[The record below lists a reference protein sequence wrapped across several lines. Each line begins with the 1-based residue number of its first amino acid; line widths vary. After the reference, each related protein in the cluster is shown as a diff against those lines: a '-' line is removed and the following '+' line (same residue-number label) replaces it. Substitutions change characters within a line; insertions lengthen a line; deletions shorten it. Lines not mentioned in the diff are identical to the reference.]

1 MRRALLG
8 LSSARELRS
17 PARASAREALSFD
30 LVDHSNSSDFTLAE
44 RRLGGWTLAPW
55 LVFAGHFAVGFSMLL
70 DALSQASGGV
80 LAKACIPLLLSL
92 CLDVGAGVIM
102 RMWRGLQMQP
112 HTVARIMSGY
122 IAGTTALW
130 SLGIA
135 VSGSYHAIDA
145 GLMTVALVSG
155 FFLVSIVTVPSPPL
169 AAINSIVALMTTILF
184 SSDPEV
190 TILIDV
196 AALLVV
202 AYSVLVTQRTLVGG
216 RTRLGLEWQ
225 AKKALNFVDEFENS
239 GRGWFWETDHKGT
252 LSYVSRQ
259 LADDFECEPEELLGR
274 QFTDL
279 LSVDY
284 GGDAMEERKTLGFH
298 LSARFPFSDVVVR
311 PASEQD
317 VHWSLSGN
325 PIFDDRGRFLG
336 FRGIGTDLT
345 EQRRSER
352 EISRLARFDSL
363 TGLPNRAMMRQ
374 TLDEALRNAAHRQ
387 KGCALFMID
396 LDRFKN
402 VNDTLGHPVGDALL
416 RQVAER
422 LKSVMGNHGQVGR
435 LGGDEFQ
442 AVLPGAVEFGLLEA
456 LARTLIEQVSRP
468 YTIEGHR
475 IAIGASVGIAIG
487 DPGRASADALVR
499 NADLALYAAKA
510 DGRGKHR
517 LYEPSMHS
525 EAAERQLLENDLSQ
539 AIERGELAVHYQPVV
554 RAAGEEI
561 SGFEAL
567 VRWNHPVRGPISP
580 AKFIP
585 LAEEA
590 GLIGKIGEWV
600 LRTSLEEAASWP
612 DHVRVAVNL
621 SPVQFN
627 DPAVIDIIRRHLEE
641 TGVRPERL
649 ELEITEG
656 VFLAEGDTTDET
668 FAKLKKIGVRLAL
681 DDFGTGY
688 SSLGYLKKAPF
699 DKIKIDQSF
708 VRGASSS
715 TNRNAAIIRAIVTL
729 AETLG
734 MDSCAEGVETHDD
747 LQLIRELGVSMIQGY
762 IFGKPCAAESAREI
776 ANTPTLIAAGFACI
790 REPRHR
796 LMRRALA
803 SIGGET
809 VELKL
814 RNISSMGAL
823 AECRVAVAPETE
835 LTIDIVG
842 VGPVRGIVRWA
853 QSGQFGLQFEGQ
865 FDLARL
871 APKRETPSHVAMMRP
886 NYLERGFKQEPEPTY
901 KAAKRRPSA
910 RSFP

>member
-1 MRRALLG
+1 MRRHLFG
-8 LSSARELRS
+8 RTPEVEL
-17 PARASAREALSFD
+17 PASTRTSAREAFLFD
-30 LVDHSNSSDFTLAE
+30 LRDHTESAELNLAE
-44 RRLGGWTLAPW
+44 RRVSSWTFAPW
-55 LVFAGHFAVGFSMLL
+55 LIFAGHVVLAIGFLFDHFPHSGSGSLASVGLPIGLSLVL
-70 DALSQASGGV
+70 DAAAGAFMLFWRRLQ
-80 LAKACIPLLLSL
+80 LA
-92 CLDVGAGVIM
+92 
-102 RMWRGLQMQP
+102 P
-112 HTVARIMSGY
+112 HTVVRIMCGY
-122 IAGTTALW
+122 LAATGCAWTMASVAAGSLELAGASFVTIAMCG
-130 SLGIA
+130 
-135 VSGSYHAIDA
+135 
-145 GLMTVALVSG
+145 G
-155 FFLVSIVTVPSPPL
+155 FFLRSIVAVPMPPL
-169 AAINSIVALMTTILF
+169 AVINALVAFATTTLFSKNFQVTLVIDAMAALMI
-184 SSDPEV
+184 
-190 TILIDV
+190 
-196 AALLVV
+196 
-202 AYSVLVTQRTLVGG
+202 AYSVAITEKSLFAG
-216 RTRLGLEWQ
+216 RRRLALEWQ

-239 GRGWFWETDHKGT
+239 GRGWFWETDSLGT

-259 LADDFECEPEELLGR
+259 LAEDFQSEPEALLGR
-274 QFTDL
+274 RFTDL
-279 LSVDY
+279 LSVDQAS
-284 GGDAMEERKTLGFH
+284 DSMEERKTLGFH

-325 PIFDDRGRFLG
+325 PIFDERGRFLG

-345 EQRRSER
+345 EQRKSER

-363 TGLPNRAMMRQ
+363 TTLPNRAMMRQ

-402 VNDTLGHPVGDALL
+402 VNDTLGHPIGDALL
-416 RQVAER
+416 RQVADR

-442 AVLPGAVEFGLLEA
+442 AVLPGAVDIGLLES
-456 LARTLIEQVSRP
+456 LARTLIEQASRP
-468 YTIEGHR
+468 YMIEGHKVT
-475 IAIGASVGIAIG
+475 IGASVGIAIG

-499 NADLALYAAKA
+499 NADLALYAAKGA
-510 DGRGKHR
+510 GRGKHCF
-517 LYEPSMHS
+517 YEPSMHS
-525 EAAERQLLENDLSQ
+525 EAAERQLLENDLRQ
-539 AIERGELAVHYQPVV
+539 AIERGELAVHYQPIV

-567 VRWNHPVRGPISP
+567 VRWQHPTRGAISP

-600 LRTSLEEAASWP
+600 LRTSLEEAANWP

-621 SPVQFN
+621 SPLQFN
-627 DPAVIDIIRRHLEE
+627 DPNVSAMVGKHLGE
-641 TGVRPERL
+641 TGVRAERL

-656 VFLAEGDTTDET
+656 VFLAEGDSTDET
-668 FAKLKKIGVRLAL
+668 FAKLKALGVRLAL

-708 VRGASSS
+708 VRGAASS

-734 MDSCAEGVETHDD
+734 MDTCAEGVETHDD
-747 LQLIRELGVSMIQGY
+747 LQLIRELGVSMVQGY
-762 IFGKPCAAESAREI
+762 IFGKPSPFETAREL
-776 ANTPTLIAAGFACI
+776 ANSVTVEAEGFACI

-796 LMRRALA
+796 LMRRAIA
-803 SIGGET
+803 SIDGEQ

-814 RNISSMGAL
+814 RNISSMGAQV
-823 AECRVAVAPETE
+823 ECEIAVAPGTE

-853 QSGQFGLQFEGQ
+853 QAGKFGVQFNGQ

-871 APKRETPSHVAMMRP
+871 APKKEQRA
-886 NYLERGFKQEPEPTY
+886 G
-901 KAAKRRPSA
+901 AAVMKPWYVEQRNA
-910 RSFP
+910 G

>member
-1 MRRALLG
+1 MRRALFG
-8 LSSARELRS
+8 QSSDRKLRA
-17 PARASAREALSFD
+17 PARASTREALSFD
-30 LVDHSNSSDFTLAE
+30 VVDHSDTADLTLAE
-44 RRLGGWTLAPW
+44 RRLGANSLAPW
-55 LVFAGHFAVGFSMLL
+55 LLLAGHAGLAATLFASAISHGTVSALGSASVALL
-70 DALSQASGGV
+70 ICLALDTV
-80 LAKACIPLLLSL
+80 
-92 CLDVGAGVIM
+92 AGVTM
-102 RMWRGLQMQP
+102 TAWRRLLVAPHMGARMMCVYVGVSSVLW
-112 HTVARIMSGY
+112 
-122 IAGTTALW
+122 ALTCT
-130 SLGIA
+130 LG
-135 VSGSYHAIDA
+135 GSTHFIGPTLA
-145 GLMTVALVSG
+145 MVALACG
-155 FFLVSIVTVPSPPL
+155 FFLASIAAVPSPPL
-169 AAINSIVALMTTILF
+169 AAVNSMVAFLTTTFFSTDNAVTLAMDTVAL
-184 SSDPEV
+184 
-190 TILIDV
+190 
-196 AALLVV
+196 AVV
-202 AYSVLVTQRTLVGG
+202 AYSVAATQQALFAG
-216 RTRLGLEWQ
+216 RRRLALEWQ
-225 AKKALNFVDEFENS
+225 AKKSLNFVDEFENS
-239 GRGWFWETDHKGT
+239 GRGWFWETDSRGT

-259 LADDFECEPEELLGR
+259 LADDFECEPEALLGR

-279 LSVDY
+279 LSVDHAS
-284 GGDAMEERKTLGFH
+284 DSIEERKTLGFH

-325 PIFDDRGRFLG
+325 PIFDERGRFLG

-363 TGLPNRAMMRQ
+363 TALPNRAMMRQ

-442 AVLPGAVEFGLLEA
+442 AVLPGAAEFGLLEA

-468 YTIEGHR
+468 YAIEGHR

-517 LYEPSMHS
+517 VYEPSMHS

-539 AIERGELAVHYQPVV
+539 AIERGELSVHYQPIV

-561 SGFEAL
+561 SGFESL
-567 VRWNHPVRGPISP
+567 VRWNHPTRGSISP

-585 LAEEA
+585 LAEET

-600 LRTSLEEAASWP
+600 LRTALEEAVHWP
-612 DHVRVAVNL
+612 DHVRLAVNL
-621 SPVQFN
+621 SPLQFN
-627 DPAVIDIIRRHLEE
+627 DPTVTDMVRRHLED
-641 TGVRPERL
+641 TGLRPDRL

-656 VFLAEGDTTDET
+656 VFLADGDSTDET

-708 VRGASSS
+708 VRGAASSA
-715 TNRNAAIIRAIVTL
+715 NRNAAIIRAIVTL

-762 IFGKPCAAESAREI
+762 IFGKPCPAEAAREI
-776 ANTPTLIAAGFACI
+776 ANSPTLTAAGFACI

-803 SIGGET
+803 SINGER

-823 AECRVAVAPETE
+823 AECELSVAPDTE

-842 VGPVRGIVRWA
+842 AGPVRGIVRWA
-853 QSGQFGLQFEGQ
+853 QSGQFGLRFEGQ
-865 FDLARL
+865 FDLSRL
-871 APKRETPSHVAMMRP
+871 APKRQTPSHVAMMRP
-886 NYLERGFKQEPEPTY
+886 SYLEHATKSEQAYRP
-901 KAAKRRPSA
+901 AKRRPPA

>member
-1 MRRALLG
+1 MRRSRFAGAIATNDATREVAPVREALWFD
-8 LSSARELRS
+8 LRS
-17 PARASAREALSFD
+17 PEASEERS
-30 LVDHSNSSDFTLAE
+30 LADW
-44 RRLGGWTLAPW
+44 R
-55 LVFAGHFAVGFSMLL
+55 VAGLEHIA
-70 DALSQASGGV
+70 
-80 LAKACIPLLLSL
+80 LLLGFTHVL
-92 CLDVGAGVIM
+92 ITAAYVLLTAKLEFCVCTENPLVPAVLVILADIAAATALIM
-102 RMWRGLQMQP
+102 RRRFDFAP
-112 HTVARIMSGY
+112 HTVVRCLCAY
-122 IAGTTALW
+122 LAVAGLLW
-130 SLGIA
+130 TWFGQTVADDAFAVPISAAQIVMCSGIA
-135 VSGSYHAIDA
+135 MGAI
-145 GLMTVALVSG
+145 
-155 FFLVSIVTVPSPPL
+155 VSIGSPPL
-169 AAINSIVALMTTILF
+169 ALVNTIVSA
-184 SSDPEV
+184 
-190 TILIDV
+190 V
-196 AALLVV
+196 AALVLANSELIPAGVEII
-202 AYSVLVTQRTLVGG
+202 SLVLVTYSIAATRKVIATG
-216 RTRLGLEWQ
+216 RARLKLDAE
-225 AKKALNFVDEFENS
+225 ARKALRFIDEFENS
-239 GRGWFWETDHKGT
+239 GRGWFWETNAEGT

-259 LADDFECEPEELLGR
+259 LADDFECEPAELLGR

-279 LSVDY
+279 LSVDHTSE
-284 GGDAMEERKTLGFH
+284 ATEEGKTLGFH

-325 PIFDDRGRFLG
+325 PIFDERGRFLG

-345 EQRRSER
+345 EQRKSER

-374 TLDEALRNAAHRQ
+374 TLDDALRNATHRH
-387 KGCALFMID
+387 KGLALFMID

-422 LKSVMGNHGQVGR
+422 LTSVMGNHGQVGR

-442 AVLPGAVEFGLLEA
+442 AVLPATVDISLIEA

-468 YTIEGHR
+468 YSIEGHKVT
-475 IAIGASVGIAIG
+475 IGASVGIVIG

-499 NADLALYAAKA
+499 NADLALYAAKGA
-510 DGRGKHR
+510 GRGKHCI
-517 LYEPSMHS
+517 YQPSMHS
-525 EAAERQLLENDLSQ
+525 EAAERQLLENDLRQ
-539 AIERGELAVHYQPVV
+539 AIERGELSVHYQPIV
-554 RAAGEEI
+554 RTAEEEV
-561 SGFEAL
+561 SGFESL
-567 VRWNHPVRGPISP
+567 VRWQHPTRGPISP

-600 LRTSLEEAASWP
+600 LRTSLEEAAHWP
-612 DHVRVAVNL
+612 DRVRVAVNL
-621 SPVQFN
+621 SPLQFN
-627 DPAVIDIIRRHLEE
+627 DPSVVAMVRKHLTE
-641 TGVRPERL
+641 TGVRAGRL

-656 VFLAEGDTTDET
+656 VFLAEGDSTDET
-668 FAKLKKIGVRLAL
+668 FARLKEIGVRFAL

-708 VRGASSS
+708 VRGAASS

-734 MDSCAEGVETHDD
+734 MDTCAEGVETHDD
-747 LQLIRELGVSMIQGY
+747 LQLIRELGVSMVQGY
-762 IFGKPCAAESAREI
+762 IFGKPSPSETARHI
-776 ANTPTLIAAGFACI
+776 ANSVTLQAAGFACI

-809 VELKL
+809 VELRL

-823 AECRVAVAPETE
+823 AECNVPVTPGAE

-842 VGPVRGIVRWA
+842 VGPVCGIVRWA
-853 QSGQFGLQFEGQ
+853 QARKFGLQFENQ
-865 FDLARL
+865 FDLGRL
-871 APKRETPSHVAMMRP
+871 APKKETRQDVKLLR
-886 NYLERGFKQEPEPTY
+886 PTY
-901 KAAKRRPSA
+901 LGQQAAR
-910 RSFP
+910 

>member
-1 MRRALLG
+1 MRRSRFAREIEGSDSVSEWPSIRDTLWFDVRNPERSDEVPLAEWRVAGLDHIALLMG
-8 LSSARELRS
+8 FTHL
-17 PARASAREALSFD
+17 
-30 LVDHSNSSDFTLAE
+30 LVI
-44 RRLGGWTLAPW
+44 
-55 LVFAGHFAVGFSMLL
+55 VGY
-70 DALSQASGGV
+70 V
-80 LAKACIPLLLSL
+80 LLSRSLEWCL
-92 CLDVGAGVIM
+92 CLDNPLIPSVFVIVVD
-102 RMWRGLQMQP
+102 G
-112 HTVARIMSGY
+112 
-122 IAGTTALW
+122 IAATALITRERFNI
-130 SLGIA
+130 ST
-135 VSGSYHAIDA
+135 HAMVRALCVYLVVA
-145 GLMTVALVSG
+145 GLLWTWFGQTVQDDPFVTQISAAQIVMCAGIGIGAIVS
-155 FFLVSIVTVPSPPL
+155 VSSPPL
-169 AAINSIVALMTTILF
+169 ALVNTIVSAIAAIVLANTRLVAVGVEIVALVL
-184 SSDPEV
+184 
-190 TILIDV
+190 
-196 AALLVV
+196 V
-202 AYSVLVTQRTLVGG
+202 AYSVAGTRTIIATG
-216 RTRLGLEWQ
+216 RERLRLD
-225 AKKALNFVDEFENS
+225 ALARKSLQFIDEFENS
-239 GRGWFWETDHKGT
+239 GRGSFWETNAQGT

-259 LADDFECEPEELLGR
+259 LAEDFECEPAELLGR

-279 LSVDY
+279 LSVETGAADS
-284 GGDAMEERKTLGFH
+284 MEERKTLGFH

-325 PIFDDRGRFLG
+325 PIFDERGRFLG

-345 EQRRSER
+345 EQRKSER

-402 VNDTLGHPVGDALL
+402 VNDTLGHPIGDALL
-416 RQVAER
+416 REVADR
-422 LKSVMGNHGQVGR
+422 LKSVMGNHGQIGR

-442 AVLPGAVEFGLLEA
+442 AVLPGAVDIGLLES

-468 YTIEGHR
+468 YNIEGNKVT
-475 IAIGASVGIAIG
+475 IGASVGIAIG

-499 NADLALYAAKA
+499 NADLALYAAKGA
-510 DGRGKHR
+510 GRGKHR

-525 EAAERQLLENDLSQ
+525 EAAERQILENDLRQ
-539 AIERGELAVHYQPVV
+539 AVERGELAVHYQPVV
-554 RAAGEEI
+554 RAAGEDV

-567 VRWNHPVRGPISP
+567 VRWQHPTRGPISP

-590 GLIGKIGEWV
+590 GLIGTIGEWV
-600 LRTSLEEAASWP
+600 LRTALEEASHWP

-621 SPVQFN
+621 SPLQFN
-627 DPAVIDIIRRHLEE
+627 DPNVTAMIGKHLAE
-641 TGVRPERL
+641 TSVRAERL

-656 VFLAEGDTTDET
+656 VFLAEGDSTDET
-668 FAKLKKIGVRLAL
+668 FARLKALGVRLAL

-708 VRGASSS
+708 VRGAASTTS

-734 MDSCAEGVETHDD
+734 MDTCAEGVETHDD
-747 LQLIRELGVSMIQGY
+747 LELIRDLGVSMVQGY
-762 IFGKPCAAESAREI
+762 IFGRPAPAETAREL
-776 ANTPTLIAAGFACI
+776 ANSVTVEAEGFACI

-796 LMRRALA
+796 LMRRAMTA
-803 SIGGET
+803 IDGET
-809 VELKL
+809 IEVKL

-823 AECRVAVAPETE
+823 VECPIPVAPGTE
-835 LTIDIVG
+835 LAIDIVG
-842 VGPVRGIVRWA
+842 VGPVRGAVRWA
-853 QSGQFGLQFEGQ
+853 QSGQFGVQFDGQ

-871 APKRETPSHVAMMRP
+871 APKKEPHNPGLPAWYVAR
-886 NYLERGFKQEPEPTY
+886 
-901 KAAKRRPSA
+901 KAS
-910 RSFP
+910 